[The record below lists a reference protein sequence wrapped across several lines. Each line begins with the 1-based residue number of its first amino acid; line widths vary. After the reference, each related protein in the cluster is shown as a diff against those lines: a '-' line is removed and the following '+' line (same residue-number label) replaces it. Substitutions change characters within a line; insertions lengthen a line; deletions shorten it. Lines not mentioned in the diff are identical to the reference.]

1 MKEYIVPEMIGRHA
15 TSLAVFLPGTKRTSF
30 EILPMV
36 MYNGQA
42 LCFAFPDR
50 RVLSDVKIIGI
61 MVAVMILPPLASR
74 KLLTSS

>member
-1 MKEYIVPEMIGRHA
+1 M
-15 TSLAVFLPGTKRTSF
+15 PGTKRTSF
-30 EILPMV
+30 EIFPMV
-36 MYNGQA
+36 IYNGQA

-61 MVAVMILPPLASR
+61 MVAVVPLPPLASR

>member
-1 MKEYIVPEMIGRHA
+1 MIGRHA
-15 TSLAVFLPGTKRTSF
+15 TSLAAFLPGTKRTSF
-30 EILPMV
+30 EIFPMV

-42 LCFAFPDR
+42 LCFAFPER

-61 MVAVMILPPLASR
+61 IVAVILSRPLASR